1 MKLKPAL
8 IATFL
13 LSACSQKPPNGLD
26 VPAIQVSDQH
36 FLLEKAP
43 SGAELKTSLFGLAK
57 SKAIEYGIDPRLLTA
72 IIHVESK
79 WNPTAVSQSNA
90 IGLMQIKAS
99 TAGREIYRLRGKY
112 GDPST
117 SQLKDPTI
125 NIDIGAA
132 YLQHLQQTALS
143 GIRDPITLRYATI
156 VAYVNGAGALLRT
169 FSKDRLIAIAK
180 INRMTPTQFYNHISK
195 RHPAT
200 QAPRYLWKVNQAY
213 LQG

>member
-13 LSACSQKPPNGLD
+13 LSACSHKPPSELD
-26 VPAIQVSDQH
+26 LPAIQVTEQH
-36 FLLEKAP
+36 FLPEKA
-43 SGAELKTSLFGLAK
+43 SSDVAIQTSLSGLAK
-57 SKAIEYGIDPRLLTA
+57 NKAMEYGIDPRLLTA

-79 WNPTAVSQSNA
+79 WNPTAVSRSNA

-99 TAGREIYRLRGKY
+99 TAGREIYRLRGKL
-112 GDPST
+112 GDPSI
-117 SQLKDPTI
+117 SQLKDPAI

-143 GIRDPITLRYATI
+143 GIRDPLTLRYATI

-169 FSKDRLIAIAK
+169 FSKDRAIAIAK

-195 RHPAT
+195 RHPAA